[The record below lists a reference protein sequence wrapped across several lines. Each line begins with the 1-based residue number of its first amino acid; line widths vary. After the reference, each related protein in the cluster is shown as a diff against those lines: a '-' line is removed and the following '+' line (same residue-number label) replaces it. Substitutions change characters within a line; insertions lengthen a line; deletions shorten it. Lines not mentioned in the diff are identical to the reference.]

1 MGHVLCVQYM
11 NLYSSGVFFIFFL
24 SVDEALWI
32 EPTCMSQQRM
42 QGPLYMYKLDMT
54 AGIMCVCRRRRR
66 WDDAE

>member
-1 MGHVLCVQYM
+1 M
-11 NLYSSGVFFIFFL
+11 
-24 SVDEALWI
+24 WI